1 MAKLFFS
8 YCHKDEGLRDQ
19 LEVHLALMKNQGLIE
34 SWHDRR
40 ITAGSEVDASISE
53 ALEQADVIL
62 LLISADFIAS
72 NYCYSKEMARAMERH
87 EARTARVIPVILRD
101 CEWHSAPFGK
111 LLAAPKD
118 GKPVMLWPD
127 IDQALTDVAKQ
138 VRRAITERQTAPVAI
153 PRPVAQPAAVAAAP
167 ELPRSSNLRLKKEF
181 SEKDQDEFL
190 RQGFEYLAKFF
201 EGSQKAIAERN
212 EGVDGTFERI
222 DSRRFACSLYKQGKL
237 LSECSIRLEGH
248 SRRVNGI
255 AFSFDASASP
265 GSYNEILNVE
275 ADDQHMF
282 FTAMGMQLGR
292 ADRDAH
298 LTFEGAAEFLWGL
311 HIARLQ

>member
-19 LEVHLALMKNQGLIE
+19 LEVHLALMKNQDLIE

-181 SEKDQDEFL
+181 SARDQDEFL

-201 EGSQKAIAERN
+201 EGSQEAVAKRN
-212 EGVDGTFERI
+212 DGVDGTFERI
-222 DSRRFACSLYKQGKL
+222 DSRRFACRLYKQGKL
-237 LSECSIRLEGH
+237 LSECSVRLEGL
-248 SRRVNGI
+248 SRRANGI
-255 AFSFDASASP
+255 AFAFDASAQA
-265 GSYNEILNVE
+265 GSFNELLSVE
-275 ADDQHMF
+275 ADDQHMYF
-282 FTAMGMQLGR
+282 KAMGLQFGR
-292 ADRDAH
+292 TDRGAR

-311 HIARLQ
+311 HIERLQ